1 MRRVRRV
8 GLLAGLIFAP
18 EIFGPI
24 LIVKGLTE
32 AVTGQDLV
40 TGEPLDWK
48 LRALG
53 ALPVLGVYGQE
64 LRVGTSLL
72 REEEALSQADRAAS
86 QAWRIVP
93 LASSTSSAEP
103 ILTISRRAA
112 ARLLGDAA

>member
-1 MRRVRRV
+1 VDCTEITDCLGNSVRGSISALVGV

-48 LRALG
+48 LRALRRPNG
-53 ALPVLGVYGQE
+53 ASTP
-64 LRVGTSLL
+64 
-72 REEEALSQADRAAS
+72 A
-86 QAWRIVP
+86 
-93 LASSTSSAEP
+93 TSS
-103 ILTISRRAA
+103 
-112 ARLLGDAA
+112 GG